1 MGDHTSFLEALLTA
15 FPDQVHL
22 VARFAS
28 EDLAFTDATLRVFLP
43 DFHWMSRQCLQRY
56 SGGYEFNGNRLLKDG
71 RPAFHALLQI
81 LEGIRGSAEPLE
93 VFQLGDRFDLWRE
106 MTHDDPNVLTAYQRL
121 RNDPEVVGLNLRLD
135 TLDTQYIRG
144 NHDAWLGEVEKDP
157 AIKPS
162 KGEISAA
169 SDNIFLAHGHRY
181 DNVEAILPD
190 ALKADLVGLCPKV
203 KPGTHAIGPFT
214 IQTMKKLN
222 GFLDLRRKAKYP
234 PDLFPVVT
242 PDGARLLSQPADID
256 ALEAHGFTTS
266 LDVRNFLHGDDYR
279 NDFEHASYLTFGGK
293 IFKFEQ
299 NHPTDHRVY
308 VIGHTHHA
316 RILVDLLPTGKP
328 LVTMDCGGWIEN
340 CTVYS
345 DKMKASVVAPSAQVG
360 VQCGNDLRIYQL
372 GGNPGA

>member
-1 MGDHTSFLEALLTA
+1 MGDHTSFLEAILTG
-15 FPDQVHL
+15 FPNQVHL

-28 EDLAFTDATLRVFLP
+28 SDLAFTDATLRVFLP

-56 SGGYEFNGNRLLKDG
+56 SGGYRFNGNRLLKDG

-81 LEGIRGSAEPLE
+81 LEGIRSPESLE

-106 MTHDDPNVLTAYQRL
+106 LTHGDADVLTAYQRL
-121 RNDPEVVGLNLRLD
+121 RNDPDVVGLSSRLD
-135 TLDTQYIRG
+135 TLRTNYIRG

-162 KGEISAA
+162 KAEILAA
-169 SDNIFLAHGHRY
+169 KNNILLTHGHRY

-190 ALKADLVGLCPKV
+190 ALKAELVGLCPKV
-203 KPGTHAIGPFT
+203 KPGTHAVGPFT
-214 IQTMKKLN
+214 SQTMKKIN

-242 PDGARLLSQPADID
+242 PDGARLLTQPADVD
-256 ALEAHGFTTS
+256 ALEAQGFTTS
-266 LDVRNFLHGDDYR
+266 LDVRNFLHGNDYK
-279 NDFEHASYLTFGGK
+279 NDFEHASYLTFGGE

-316 RILVDLLPTGKP
+316 RILVDHLPSGKL

-340 CTVYS
+340 CTVYNN
-345 DKMKASVVAPSAQVG
+345 KMKTTVIAQSSQVG

-372 GGNPGA
+372 GGNPEA